1 MEEQIAQNCEQ
12 SLSVSKRHSLRALS
26 SIRSLINNP
35 NTSNSTLSSLLE
47 TLTRSLQ
54 LTDSDSLTRHHELTL
69 LAGLSLRHPHFS
81 PLISNSL
88 RSNSLLFS
96 SSSPR
101 LAAAA
106 AAALAVI
113 SDHTV
118 DDRFFV
124 SLCFASSVSVRLW
137 LLRNAERFNVRPHLL
152 FTVCLGL
159 TKDPYPYVREAALNG
174 LVCLLKHVVFEDVDL
189 IQGCCC
195 RAVELLRDH
204 EDCVR
209 CAAVRVV
216 SEWGKMLIACIDE
229 KNRIDCSDVVF
240 IQLCSMIRDMRME
253 VRVEAFNALGK
264 VGMISEIVLL
274 QTLCKKVLG
283 ATKEKK
289 FHSLGAAECF
299 EISAS
304 AAAGTF
310 VHGFEDE
317 FYEVRKSACSSLGSL
332 VILSEKFAGEAL
344 NLLVDMLNDDSVT
357 VRLQALETMHIM
369 VTCEHLNLEDKHMHM
384 DEADVFS
391 VLFFIGRSHGNFAA
405 CIIKEIEPDS
415 DDKLGFDNARVAAFL
430 VLAISVPLSCEQNV
444 RSIPPQIFSYAV
456 TLLGRIS
463 YALSD
468 VMNQH
473 SLLAYLSLC
482 SRLSNFSEANFKGED
497 APLHEAKSDDPNC
510 PTEVSIGAD
519 IHVQKSGDEDSKSR
533 SWIHG
538 KLKET
543 VTSRCQLEE
552 EDEIWKALNL
562 VLAKVRNVWSL
573 VQSGFSKEALRIL
586 SYATLDTWLNLRA
599 CKEEVLTFKAESR
612 GFDGALLFSLQYF
625 KVLKLLTK
633 VWEQFVPAK
642 NIHHY
647 EQGELEFLLG
657 KLDRSLRELGCR
669 FLGLSKEEE
678 LHVLELMLI
687 SCLLRLSKF
696 EICFYYTT
704 MRNLSSTISHL
715 EFLHQQ
721 GSTEPSN
728 FVTAVKKSLFEINI
742 STSHTSY
749 RPFLFNQLLNSFS
762 LSQLVFHGRLE
773 QVHAELGVPD
783 NSSENP
789 VIFVSGLPVSI
800 PFEITLYHISSVN
813 RLWLRMTMSDET
825 TQFVFLDSN
834 LLGGCK
840 DAKKFTYVA
849 PFYRTPKAASFTLSV
864 CIGME
869 CLFEDI
875 HSVKGNGG
883 PKRALAYLCNEKE
896 VYFSRVSRG

>member
-96 SSSPR
+96 SYSPR
-101 LAAAA
+101 LAA

-209 CAAVRVV
+209 CAAVRV
-216 SEWGKMLIACIDE
+216 
-229 KNRIDCSDVVF
+229 
-240 IQLCSMIRDMRME
+240 LCSMIRDMRME

-274 QTLCKKVLG
+274 QTLSKKVLG

-473 SLLAYLSLC
+473 SLMAYLSLC

-497 APLHEAKSDDPNC
+497 TPLHEAKSDDPNC
-510 PTEVSIGAD
+510 TTEVSIGAD
-519 IHVQKSGDEDSKSR
+519 IHMQKSSDEASKSR

-543 VTSRCQLEE
+543 ATSRCQLEE
-552 EDEIWKALNL
+552 EDEIWKALNI

-633 VWEQFVPAK
+633 GWEQFVPAK

-657 KLDRSLRELGCR
+657 KLDRSLRELRCR

-678 LHVLELMLI
+678 LHVLELMLV

-742 STSHTSY
+742 SHTSY
-749 RPFLFNQLLNSFS
+749 RPSLFNQLLNSFS

-773 QVHAELGVPD
+773 HVHAELGVPD

-800 PFEITLYHISSVN
+800 PFEITLYNISSVN

-849 PFYRTPKAASFTLSV
+849 PFYRTPKASFTLRV

>member
-1 MEEQIAQNCEQ
+1 M
-12 SLSVSKRHSLRALS
+12 
-26 SIRSLINNP
+26 
-35 NTSNSTLSSLLE
+35 
-47 TLTRSLQ
+47 
-54 LTDSDSLTRHHELTL
+54 
-69 LAGLSLRHPHFS
+69 
-81 PLISNSL
+81 
-88 RSNSLLFS
+88 
-96 SSSPR
+96 
-101 LAAAA
+101 
-106 AAALAVI
+106 
-113 SDHTV
+113 
-118 DDRFFV
+118 
-124 SLCFASSVSVRLW
+124 
-137 LLRNAERFNVRPHLL
+137 
-152 FTVCLGL
+152 CLGF

-174 LVCLLKHVVFEDVDL
+174 LVCLSKRVVFEDVDL

-229 KNRIDCSDVVF
+229 KNQIDCSDVVF

-274 QTLCKKVLG
+274 QTLSKKVLG

-289 FHSLGAAECF
+289 FLSLGAAECF

-317 FYEVRKSACSSLGSL
+317 FYKVRNSACSSLGSL
-332 VILSEKFAGEAL
+332 VIFSEKFAGEAL

-369 VTCEHLNLEDKHMHM
+369 VTCEHLKLEDRHMHM
-384 DEADVFS
+384 FLGTLVDNSELVRCAARKILKLVKTPKLEFFRLFIDGLLENLKIYPQDEADVFS
-391 VLFFIGRSHGNFAA
+391 VLFFIGRSHGNFAV
-405 CIIKEIEPDS
+405 CIIKEVSQEIEPDS
-415 DDKLGFDNARVAAFL
+415 DDNFGFDSARVAAFL
-430 VLAISVPLSCEQNV
+430 VLAISVPLSCEENV
-444 RSIPPQIFSYAV
+444 HTIPPEIFSYAV

-482 SRLSNFSEANFKGED
+482 SRLSNFSEADFKGEET
-497 APLHEAKSDDPNC
+497 PLHEAKRDDPNYT
-510 PTEVSIGAD
+510 TEVNIGTE
-519 IHVQKSGDEDSKSR
+519 IHMQKKIDEASKTQP
-533 SWIHG
+533 WIHG
-538 KLKET
+538 KLKEA
-543 VTSRCQLEE
+543 VTSHACCQLEE
-552 EDEIWKALNL
+552 EDEIWKAMNL
-562 VLAKVRNVWSL
+562 ALAKVKNVWPL
-573 VQSGFSKEALRIL
+573 VQSGFSKEVLRI
-586 SYATLDTWLNLRA
+586 LRA
-599 CKEEVLTFKAESR
+599 CKEEVLTFKAESL
-612 GFDGALLFSLQYF
+612 GFDGALLFTLQYL
-625 KVLKLLTK
+625 KVLKLLTM
-633 VWEQFVPAK
+633 VWEQFVPTK

-647 EQGELEFLLG
+647 EQRELELLLG
-657 KLDRSLRELGCR
+657 KLDGRLRELRCR

-678 LHVLELMLI
+678 LHVLELILI

-696 EICFYYTT
+696 KICCYSTT

-728 FVTAVKKSLFEINI
+728 FVTAVKKSLFEINT
-742 STSHTSY
+742 STSDTSY
-749 RPFLFNQLLNSFS
+749 RPFLFSQLLDSFF
-762 LSQLVFHGRLE
+762 LKQLMLHGGLK
-773 QVHAELGVPD
+773 QVHAELGVPN

-789 VIFVSGLPVSI
+789 VIFISGLPVSI
-800 PFEITLYHISSVN
+800 PFEITLYNFSTTN
-813 RLWLRMTMSDET
+813 RLWLRMTMSDES
-825 TQFVFLDSN
+825 TQFVFLDLI

-840 DAKKFTYVA
+840 DAKKFTYIA
-849 PFYRTPKAASFTLSV
+849 PFYRTPKAASFSLRV

-875 HSVKGNGG
+875 SLVKGNGG
-883 PKRALAYLCNEKE
+883 PKRALVYLCNEKE
-896 VYFSRVSRG
+896 VYFSKVSRGLFFPT

>member
-96 SSSPR
+96 SYSPR
-101 LAAAA
+101 LAA

-209 CAAVRVV
+209 CAAVRV
-216 SEWGKMLIACIDE
+216 
-229 KNRIDCSDVVF
+229 
-240 IQLCSMIRDMRME
+240 LCSMIRDMRME

-274 QTLCKKVLG
+274 QTLSKKVLG

-405 CIIKEIEPDS
+405 CIIKEVCQEIEPDS

-473 SLLAYLSLC
+473 SLMAYLSLC

-497 APLHEAKSDDPNC
+497 TPLHEAKSDDPNC
-510 PTEVSIGAD
+510 TTEVSIGAD
-519 IHVQKSGDEDSKSR
+519 IHMQKSSDEASKSR

-543 VTSRCQLEE
+543 ATSRCQLEE
-552 EDEIWKALNL
+552 EDEIWKALNI

-633 VWEQFVPAK
+633 GWEQFVPAK

-657 KLDRSLRELGCR
+657 KLDRSLRELRCR

-678 LHVLELMLI
+678 LHVLELMLV

-742 STSHTSY
+742 SHTSY
-749 RPFLFNQLLNSFS
+749 RPSLFNQLLNSFS

-773 QVHAELGVPD
+773 HVHAELGVPD

-800 PFEITLYHISSVN
+800 PFEITLYNISSVN

-849 PFYRTPKAASFTLSV
+849 PFYRTPKASFTLRV

>member
-96 SSSPR
+96 SYSPR
-101 LAAAA
+101 LAA

-229 KNRIDCSDVVF
+229 KNRIDCLDVVF

-274 QTLCKKVLG
+274 QTLSKKVLG

-473 SLLAYLSLC
+473 SLMAYLSLC

-497 APLHEAKSDDPNC
+497 TPLHEAKSDDPNC
-510 PTEVSIGAD
+510 TTEVSIGAD
-519 IHVQKSGDEDSKSR
+519 IHMQKSSDEASKSR

-543 VTSRCQLEE
+543 ATSRCQLEE
-552 EDEIWKALNL
+552 EDEIWKALNI

-573 VQSGFSKEALRIL
+573 VQSGFSKEALRI
-586 SYATLDTWLNLRA
+586 LRA

-633 VWEQFVPAK
+633 GWEQFVPAK

-657 KLDRSLRELGCR
+657 KLDRSLRELRCR

-678 LHVLELMLI
+678 LHVLELMLV

-742 STSHTSY
+742 SHTSY
-749 RPFLFNQLLNSFS
+749 RPSLFNQLLNSFS

-773 QVHAELGVPD
+773 HVHAELGVPD

-800 PFEITLYHISSVN
+800 PFEITLYNISSVN

-849 PFYRTPKAASFTLSV
+849 PFYRTPKASFTLRV

>member
-1 MEEQIAQNCEQ
+1 M
-12 SLSVSKRHSLRALS
+12 
-26 SIRSLINNP
+26 
-35 NTSNSTLSSLLE
+35 
-47 TLTRSLQ
+47 
-54 LTDSDSLTRHHELTL
+54 
-69 LAGLSLRHPHFS
+69 
-81 PLISNSL
+81 
-88 RSNSLLFS
+88 
-96 SSSPR
+96 
-101 LAAAA
+101 
-106 AAALAVI
+106 
-113 SDHTV
+113 
-118 DDRFFV
+118 
-124 SLCFASSVSVRLW
+124 
-137 LLRNAERFNVRPHLL
+137 
-152 FTVCLGL
+152 
-159 TKDPYPYVREAALNG
+159 
-174 LVCLLKHVVFEDVDL
+174 
-189 IQGCCC
+189 
-195 RAVELLRDH
+195 
-204 EDCVR
+204 
-209 CAAVRVV
+209 
-216 SEWGKMLIACIDE
+216 
-229 KNRIDCSDVVF
+229 
-240 IQLCSMIRDMRME
+240 
-253 VRVEAFNALGK
+253 
-264 VGMISEIVLL
+264 
-274 QTLCKKVLG
+274 
-283 ATKEKK
+283 
-289 FHSLGAAECF
+289 
-299 EISAS
+299 
-304 AAAGTF
+304 
-310 VHGFEDE
+310 
-317 FYEVRKSACSSLGSL
+317 
-332 VILSEKFAGEAL
+332 
-344 NLLVDMLNDDSVT
+344 
-357 VRLQALETMHIM
+357 
-369 VTCEHLNLEDKHMHM
+369 
-384 DEADVFS
+384 
-391 VLFFIGRSHGNFAA
+391 
-405 CIIKEIEPDS
+405 
-415 DDKLGFDNARVAAFL
+415 
-430 VLAISVPLSCEQNV
+430 LAISVPLSCEQNV

-586 SYATLDTWLNLRA
+586 RA

-633 VWEQFVPAK
+633 GWEQFVPAK

>member
-96 SSSPR
+96 SYSPR
-101 LAAAA
+101 LAA

-209 CAAVRVV
+209 CAAVRV
-216 SEWGKMLIACIDE
+216 
-229 KNRIDCSDVVF
+229 
-240 IQLCSMIRDMRME
+240 LCSMIRDMRME

-274 QTLCKKVLG
+274 QTLSKKVLG

-405 CIIKEIEPDS
+405 CIIKEVCQEIEPDS

-473 SLLAYLSLC
+473 SLMAYLSLC

-497 APLHEAKSDDPNC
+497 TPLHEAKSDDPNC
-510 PTEVSIGAD
+510 TTEVSIGAD
-519 IHVQKSGDEDSKSR
+519 IHMQKSSDEASKSR

-543 VTSRCQLEE
+543 ATSRCQLEE
-552 EDEIWKALNL
+552 EDEIWKALNI

-573 VQSGFSKEALRIL
+573 VQSGFSKEALRI
-586 SYATLDTWLNLRA
+586 LRA

-633 VWEQFVPAK
+633 GWEQFVPAK

-657 KLDRSLRELGCR
+657 KLDRSLRELRCR

-678 LHVLELMLI
+678 LHVLELMLV

-742 STSHTSY
+742 SHTSY
-749 RPFLFNQLLNSFS
+749 RPSLFNQLLNSFS

-773 QVHAELGVPD
+773 HVHAELGVPD

-800 PFEITLYHISSVN
+800 PFEITLYNISSVN

-849 PFYRTPKAASFTLSV
+849 PFYRTPKASFTLRV

>member
-96 SSSPR
+96 SYSPR
-101 LAAAA
+101 LAA

-229 KNRIDCSDVVF
+229 KNRIDCLDVVF

-274 QTLCKKVLG
+274 QTLSKKVLG

-405 CIIKEIEPDS
+405 CIIKEVCQEIEPDS

-473 SLLAYLSLC
+473 SLMAYLSLC

-497 APLHEAKSDDPNC
+497 TPLHEAKSDDPNC
-510 PTEVSIGAD
+510 TTEVSIGAD
-519 IHVQKSGDEDSKSR
+519 IHMQKSSDEASKSR

-543 VTSRCQLEE
+543 ATSRCQLEE
-552 EDEIWKALNL
+552 EDEIWKALNI

-573 VQSGFSKEALRIL
+573 VQSGFSKEALRI
-586 SYATLDTWLNLRA
+586 LRA

-633 VWEQFVPAK
+633 GWEQFVPAK

-657 KLDRSLRELGCR
+657 KLDRSLRELRCR

-678 LHVLELMLI
+678 LHVLELMLV

-742 STSHTSY
+742 SHTSY
-749 RPFLFNQLLNSFS
+749 RPSLFNQLLNSFS

-773 QVHAELGVPD
+773 HVHAELGVPD

-800 PFEITLYHISSVN
+800 PFEITLYNISSVN

-849 PFYRTPKAASFTLSV
+849 PFYRTPKASFTLRV

>member
-96 SSSPR
+96 SYSPR
-101 LAAAA
+101 LAA

-209 CAAVRVV
+209 CAAVRV
-216 SEWGKMLIACIDE
+216 
-229 KNRIDCSDVVF
+229 
-240 IQLCSMIRDMRME
+240 LCSMIRDMRME

-274 QTLCKKVLG
+274 QTLSKKVLG

-473 SLLAYLSLC
+473 SLMAYLSLC

-497 APLHEAKSDDPNC
+497 TPLHEAKSDDPNC
-510 PTEVSIGAD
+510 TTEVSIGAD
-519 IHVQKSGDEDSKSR
+519 IHMQKSSDEASKSR

-543 VTSRCQLEE
+543 ATSRCQLEE
-552 EDEIWKALNL
+552 EDEIWKALNI

-573 VQSGFSKEALRIL
+573 VQSGFSKEALRI
-586 SYATLDTWLNLRA
+586 LRA

-633 VWEQFVPAK
+633 GWEQFVPAK

-657 KLDRSLRELGCR
+657 KLDRSLRELRCR

-678 LHVLELMLI
+678 LHVLELMLV

-742 STSHTSY
+742 SHTSY
-749 RPFLFNQLLNSFS
+749 RPSLFNQLLNSFS

-773 QVHAELGVPD
+773 HVHAELGVPD

-800 PFEITLYHISSVN
+800 PFEITLYNISSVN

-849 PFYRTPKAASFTLSV
+849 PFYRTPKASFTLRV

>member
-96 SSSPR
+96 SYSPR
-101 LAAAA
+101 LAA

-229 KNRIDCSDVVF
+229 KNRIDCLDVVF

-274 QTLCKKVLG
+274 QTLSKKVLG

-473 SLLAYLSLC
+473 SLMAYLSLC

-497 APLHEAKSDDPNC
+497 TPLHEAKSDDPNC
-510 PTEVSIGAD
+510 TTEVSIGAD
-519 IHVQKSGDEDSKSR
+519 IHMQKSSDEASKSR

-543 VTSRCQLEE
+543 ATSRCQLEE
-552 EDEIWKALNL
+552 EDEIWKALNI

-633 VWEQFVPAK
+633 GWEQFVPAK

-657 KLDRSLRELGCR
+657 KLDRSLRELRCR

-678 LHVLELMLI
+678 LHVLELMLV

-742 STSHTSY
+742 SHTSY
-749 RPFLFNQLLNSFS
+749 RPSLFNQLLNSFS

-773 QVHAELGVPD
+773 HVHAELGVPD

-800 PFEITLYHISSVN
+800 PFEITLYNISSVN

-849 PFYRTPKAASFTLSV
+849 PFYRTPKASFTLRV